1 MHDVSG
7 HDFSHAESGNKG
19 SGPWP
24 PTVLTQKAQ
33 TLVTILNFFL
43 WSLLKVAVVTVVL
56 LMGVAYT
63 VLLER
68 KLVGRI
74 QNRWGPSRVGP
85 FGLLQPLVDGAKSFL
100 KEDLIP
106 TAVYRPLYL
115 LAPII
120 ALGCALISIAVIPFG
135 RPDAGPGKF
144 DIFDISNVNIGL
156 LIILGVTSVGV
167 YGIALAGWSS
177 NNKYSLLGSLRS
189 SAQLISYELALGLS
203 LVGVVMRAGTF
214 NLRQIVEQ
222 QARHGFGSWNIFGGF
237 QFVAFFVY
245 LMAAYAETN
254 RSPFDLPEAESELTG
269 GYHTEYSSMKFA
281 MFFMAEYAN
290 MINVGCVATL
300 LFLGGWTG
308 PFENLIPPPQ
318 SAILASVLSIFWF
331 VIKVFGFLCLYV
343 WVRGTLPRFRYDQLM
358 SFGWRFLLP
367 LAILNIVASSLWF
380 AYHPP
385 T

>member
-1 MHDVSG
+1 M
-7 HDFSHAESGNKG
+7 
-19 SGPWP
+19 
-24 PTVLTQKAQ
+24 
-33 TLVTILNFFL
+33 TILQFFL
-43 WSLLKVAVVTVVL
+43 WSLIKVVVVTVVL
-56 LMGVAYT
+56 LISVAYT

-100 KEDLIP
+100 KEDIIP

-120 ALGCALISIAVIPFG
+120 ALSCALISIAVVPFG
-135 RPDAGPGKF
+135 SPEVAGPGGF
-144 DIFDISNVNIGL
+144 RFFQISDVNIGL
-156 LIILGVTSVGV
+156 LIILGITSIGV
-167 YGIALAGWSS
+167 YGVALAGWSS

-203 LVGVVMRAGTF
+203 LIGVVLRAQSL
-214 NLRQIVEQ
+214 NLRVIVES
-222 QARHGFGSWNIFGGF
+222 QAAKGILSWNLFGGF
-237 QFVAFFVY
+237 QLLAFFIY

-254 RSPFDLPEAESELTG
+254 RSPFDLPEAESELTA

-290 MINVGCVATL
+290 MITVGCVATL
-300 LFLGGWTG
+300 LFLGGWTS
-308 PFENLIPPPQ
+308 PFGDLIPLPGNIVVRALLP
-318 SAILASVLSIFWF
+318 IFWF
-331 VIKVFGFLCLYV
+331 VLKVFSFLFLYV

-358 SFGWRFLLP
+358 NFGWRYLMP
-367 LAILNIVASSLWF
+367 LAILNIVATSLWL
-380 AYHPP
+380 AYK
-385 T
+385 